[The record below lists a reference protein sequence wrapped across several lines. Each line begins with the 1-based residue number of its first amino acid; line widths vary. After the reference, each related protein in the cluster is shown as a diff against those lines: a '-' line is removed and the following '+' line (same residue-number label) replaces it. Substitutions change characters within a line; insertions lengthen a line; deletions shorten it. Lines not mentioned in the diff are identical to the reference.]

1 MHDTHCDTPLFIDIL
16 VASCLS
22 IRSSRKQPSWII
34 LSRIDN
40 NAVEHLTHCSL
51 CLCRWCDI
59 VRDRLKH
66 CFHLNRR
73 YTMFHMLIDQLDNV
87 DMYQTNDSIHRLID
101 IVGPPTD
108 NSLTTVRHRVD
119 RIAYSAVDKGR
130 LMVNE
135 DLYQIDEINSAR
147 KKTVQ
152 HNDR

>member
-1 MHDTHCDTPLFIDIL
+1 
-16 VASCLS
+16 
-22 IRSSRKQPSWII
+22 
-34 LSRIDN
+34 
-40 NAVEHLTHCSL
+40 
-51 CLCRWCDI
+51 
-59 VRDRLKH
+59 
-66 CFHLNRR
+66 
-73 YTMFHMLIDQLDNV
+73 MFHMLIDQLDNV